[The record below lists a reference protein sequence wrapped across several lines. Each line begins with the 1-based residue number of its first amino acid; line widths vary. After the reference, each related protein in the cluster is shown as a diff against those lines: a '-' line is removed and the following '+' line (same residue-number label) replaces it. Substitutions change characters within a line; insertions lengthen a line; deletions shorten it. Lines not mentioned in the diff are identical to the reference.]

1 MATPMFEP
9 ACREGDAERAT
20 AAQVPVVSR
29 RQRQMLA
36 VGLAALA
43 CVAVISVAFVGDNA
57 GAESEL
63 LGAVGA
69 GVGLIRNRDVLE
81 QLLAEVERAGSGIA
95 GEDSSAQPVE
105 LEQKAGKS
113 KPCNASCKQ
122 RKKEIAA
129 RMKALRDQI
138 NHDFQAMTSFGHKA
152 GYLPPPQSIKA
163 QVMSG
168 TLLSTKNEPVAP
180 PPFSP
185 TVASASSSKSSAPAA
200 VSSPVASAGSSAA
213 DSAPPADPPALGA
226 KASFL
231 MH

>member
-1 MATPMFEP
+1 
-9 ACREGDAERAT
+9 
-20 AAQVPVVSR
+20 
-29 RQRQMLA
+29 MLA

-63 LGAVGA
+63 LGA
-69 GVGLIRNRDVLE
+69 GVGSIRNRDVLE